1 MEKQD
6 NIIKKFEELT
16 QYEKD
21 IIQFNGCGGKSSAI
35 KPPYALFFESSCLKH
50 DYSYW
55 IGGTE
60 EDRITADIGF
70 FKAMLKDCERLT
82 GLQKTKYIIWSHLYF
97 IAVRTFGWKYF
108 YYTNIKRTI

>member
-1 MEKQD
+1 M
-6 NIIKKFEELT
+6 KKFEELT

-21 IIQFNGCGGKSSAI
+21 IIGMQGCGGKGSII
-35 KPPYALFFESSCLKH
+35 KPPYALFFNSSCLKH

-55 IGGTE
+55 IGCTE

-82 GLQKTKYIIWSHLYF
+82 GIQKTKYTIWCHLYF
-97 IAVRTFGWKYF
+97 IAVRAFGWKYF
-108 YYTNIKRTI
+108 YYGNAKREI